1 MLETSND
8 LQKSK
13 SDSAVPSLMVIVG
26 DHSADHHVA
35 RVIRRLR
42 ETTPNLKIWG
52 VGGTEMKEQGVE
64 LLYHLDE
71 INTIG
76 IIEVIKFLPALFKVF
91 RTIVKQVV
99 ERQPS
104 LILMADYGAFNLRVA
119 RYIRKKVP
127 NQKIVYFISPQVWG
141 SRPWRIQTVKDNIS
155 KMLVIFPFEETLYK
169 QHGVQARFV
178 GHPISEQNFDV
189 GTLKSKT
196 EFADSLGLRADATTI
211 AVFPGSRPA
220 EIKNLLPVA
229 LDAASLMLQTRPELQ
244 FVISQTT
251 PALKPLIEKITAKSA
266 AKERIGKNI
275 FFSESSDNKDL
286 MKHADLVWA
295 KSGTITLEVMMFGK
309 PMLIFYRGNW
319 LTYMFY
325 MMFKTV
331 KNVGWPNLLAGR
343 TLVPEL
349 LQLDCRPQELVRY
362 SSDFLDVP
370 GLKDEVTQ
378 GLLSLKNQLG
388 QGNYVENCTQEILE
402 FLNNEGTVRNR

>member
-1 MLETSND
+1 MLETEND
-8 LQKSK
+8 LQKPK

-35 RVIRRLR
+35 RVIQKLKETAPDLR
-42 ETTPNLKIWG
+42 IWG
-52 VGGTEMKEQGVE
+52 VGGTEMKQEGVE

-99 ERQPS
+99 ERKPT

-127 NQKIVYFISPQVWG
+127 HQKILYFISPQVWG
-141 SRPWRIQTVKDNIS
+141 SRPWRIQTVKENIS

-169 QHGVQARFV
+169 QHGVRARFV
-178 GHPISEQNFDV
+178 GHPISEQNFDT
-189 GTLKSKT
+189 GTSTSKV

-211 AVFPGSRPA
+211 AIFPGSRPT

-229 LDAASLMLQTRPELQ
+229 LQAADQMLQTRPDLQ
-244 FVISQTT
+244 FVISRTT
-251 PALKPLIEKITAKSA
+251 PALKPLMEKMT
-266 AKERIGKNI
+266 ERSPATDRVGKNI
-275 FFSESSDNKDL
+275 FFAESKHNKDL
-286 MKHADLVWA
+286 LRHADLVWA

-349 LQLDCRPQELVRY
+349 LQLDCRAQELVRY
-362 SSDFLDVP
+362 SRDLLDVP
-370 GLKDEVTQ
+370 GLKEEVSQ
-378 GLLSLKNQLG
+378 ELLALKDQLG

-402 FLNNEGTVRNR
+402 FLNEGAVRNQ

>member
-220 EIKNLLPVA
+220 EIKNLYRWRSTQPV
-229 LDAASLMLQTRPELQ
+229 
-244 FVISQTT
+244 
-251 PALKPLIEKITAKSA
+251 
-266 AKERIGKNI
+266 
-275 FFSESSDNKDL
+275 
-286 MKHADLVWA
+286 
-295 KSGTITLEVMMFGK
+295 
-309 PMLIFYRGNW
+309 
-319 LTYMFY
+319 
-325 MMFKTV
+325 
-331 KNVGWPNLLAGR
+331 
-343 TLVPEL
+343 
-349 LQLDCRPQELVRY
+349 
-362 SSDFLDVP
+362 
-370 GLKDEVTQ
+370 
-378 GLLSLKNQLG
+378 
-388 QGNYVENCTQEILE
+388 
-402 FLNNEGTVRNR
+402 

>member
-1 MLETSND
+1 
-8 LQKSK
+8 
-13 SDSAVPSLMVIVG
+13 
-26 DHSADHHVA
+26 
-35 RVIRRLR
+35 
-42 ETTPNLKIWG
+42 
-52 VGGTEMKEQGVE
+52 
-64 LLYHLDE
+64 
-71 INTIG
+71 
-76 IIEVIKFLPALFKVF
+76 
-91 RTIVKQVV
+91 
-99 ERQPS
+99 
-104 LILMADYGAFNLRVA
+104 
-119 RYIRKKVP
+119 
-127 NQKIVYFISPQVWG
+127 
-141 SRPWRIQTVKDNIS
+141 
-155 KMLVIFPFEETLYK
+155 
-169 QHGVQARFV
+169 
-178 GHPISEQNFDV
+178 
-189 GTLKSKT
+189 
-196 EFADSLGLRADATTI
+196 
-211 AVFPGSRPA
+211 
-220 EIKNLLPVA
+220 
-229 LDAASLMLQTRPELQ
+229 MLQTRPELQ

>member
-1 MLETSND
+1 MLETGND
-8 LQKSK
+8 LQKPK

-35 RVIRRLR
+35 RLIHKLR
-42 ETTPNLKIWG
+42 QTAPDLRIWG
-52 VGGTEMKEQGVE
+52 VGGTEMKQEGVE

-91 RTIVKQVV
+91 RTIVKQVE
-99 ERQPS
+99 ERKPT

-127 NQKIVYFISPQVWG
+127 HQKILYFISPQVWG
-141 SRPWRIQTVKDNIS
+141 SRPWRIKTVKDNIS

-169 QHGVQARFV
+169 RHGVRARFV
-178 GHPISEQNFDV
+178 GHPISEQNFDT
-189 GTLKSKT
+189 GTSTSKV
-196 EFADSLGLRADATTI
+196 EFADSLGLRTDATTI
-211 AVFPGSRPA
+211 AIFPGSRPT

-229 LDAASLMLQTRPELQ
+229 LQAADQMLATRPDLQ
-244 FVISQTT
+244 FVISRTA
-251 PALKPLIEKITAKSA
+251 PALKPLMEKMTQRSPAKA
-266 AKERIGKNI
+266 RVGKDI
-275 FFSESSDNKDL
+275 FFAESKHNKDL
-286 MKHADLVWA
+286 LRHADLVWA

-349 LQLDCRPQELVRY
+349 LQLDCRAQELVRY
-362 SSDFLDVP
+362 SRDFLDVP
-370 GLKDEVTQ
+370 GLKKEVSQ
-378 GLLSLKNQLG
+378 ELLALKDQLG

-402 FLNNEGTVRNR
+402 FLNEGSVRNQ